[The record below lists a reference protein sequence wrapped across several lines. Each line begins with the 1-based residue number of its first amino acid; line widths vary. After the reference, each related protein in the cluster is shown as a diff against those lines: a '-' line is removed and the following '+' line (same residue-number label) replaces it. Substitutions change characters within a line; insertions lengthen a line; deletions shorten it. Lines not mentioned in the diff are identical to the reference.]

1 VHFGG
6 VHGFGA
12 NETTDV
18 LFSLG
23 KGEMKLKIVIGAFH
37 TDAEI
42 GITRFLGPVIE
53 MRTRKTDG
61 SNRDNKKIPTNTTMG
76 F

>member
-1 VHFGG
+1 M
-6 VHGFGA
+6 
-12 NETTDV
+12 E
-18 LFSLG
+18 
-23 KGEMKLKIVIGAFH
+23 LKIVIGAFH

-53 MRTRKTDG
+53 VGTRKTNG
-61 SNRDNKKIPTNTTMG
+61 SNRDEEEIPTNATMG